1 MITYR
6 QFSGKEVI
14 RMTLGKVTGTVVAT
28 QKDPKLVGGKLLIVQ
43 DVDLDGKILEKY
55 SVAVDAVGAGVGELV
70 LTASGSSARI
80 TDVTKDKPVDSV
92 IMAIVDTLEVH
103 GKILYQK

>member
-1 MITYR
+1 
-6 QFSGKEVI
+6 
-14 RMTLGKVTGTVVAT
+14 MTLGKVTGTVVAT
-28 QKDPKLVGGKLLIVQ
+28 RKDQKLVGGKLLIVQ
-43 DVDLDGKILEKY
+43 DVDLDGNILEKY

-70 LTASGSSARI
+70 LTASGSSARM

>member
-1 MITYR
+1 
-6 QFSGKEVI
+6 
-14 RMTLGKVTGTVVAT
+14 MTLGKVTGTVVAT
-28 QKDPKLVGGKLLIVQ
+28 RKDKKLVGGKLLIVQ
-43 DVDLDGKILEKY
+43 DVDLDGNILEKY

>member
-1 MITYR
+1 
-6 QFSGKEVI
+6 
-14 RMTLGKVTGTVVAT
+14 MTLGKVTGTVVAT
-28 QKDPKLVGGKLLIVQ
+28 RKDEKLVGGKLLIVQ
-43 DVDLDGKILEKY
+43 DVDLDGNILEKY

>member
-1 MITYR
+1 
-6 QFSGKEVI
+6 
-14 RMTLGKVTGTVVAT
+14 MTLGKVTGTVVAT
-28 QKDPKLVGGKLLIVQ
+28 RKDEKLVGGKLLIVQ
-43 DVDLDGKILEKY
+43 DVDLDGNILEKY

-70 LTASGSSARI
+70 LTAAGSSARI

>member
-1 MITYR
+1 
-6 QFSGKEVI
+6 
-14 RMTLGKVTGTVVAT
+14 MTLGKVTGTIVAT
-28 QKDPKLVGGKLLIVQ
+28 KKDEKLIGGKLMVVQ
-43 DVDLDGKILEKY
+43 DVDLDGNVLEKY

-80 TDVTKDKPVDSV
+80 TDATKDKPVDSV

-103 GKILYQK
+103 GRILYQK

>member
-1 MITYR
+1 
-6 QFSGKEVI
+6 
-14 RMTLGKVTGTVVAT
+14 MTLGKVTGTVVAT
-28 QKDPKLVGGKLLIVQ
+28 RKDQKLVGGKLLIVQ
-43 DVDLDGKILEKY
+43 DVDLDGNILEKY

>member
-1 MITYR
+1 
-6 QFSGKEVI
+6 
-14 RMTLGKVTGTVVAT
+14 MTLGKVTGTVVAT
-28 QKDPKLVGGKLLIVQ
+28 RKDEKLTGGKLLIVQ
-43 DVDLDGKILEKY
+43 DVDLDGNILEKY

-70 LTASGSSARI
+70 LTASGSSARM

>member
-1 MITYR
+1 
-6 QFSGKEVI
+6 
-14 RMTLGKVTGTVVAT
+14 MTLGKVTGTVVAT
-28 QKDPKLVGGKLLIVQ
+28 RKDEKLIGGKLLIVQ
-43 DVDLDGKILEKY
+43 DVDLDGNILEKY
-55 SVAVDAVGAGVGELV
+55 SVAMDAVGAGVGELV
-70 LTASGSSARI
+70 LTASGSSARM

>member
-1 MITYR
+1 
-6 QFSGKEVI
+6 
-14 RMTLGKVTGTVVAT
+14 MTLGKVTGTVVAT
-28 QKDPKLVGGKLLIVQ
+28 RKDQKLVGGKLLIVQ
-43 DVDLDGKILEKY
+43 DVDLDGNILEKY

-80 TDVTKDKPVDSV
+80 TDVTRDKPVDSV

-103 GKILYQK
+103 GRILYQK